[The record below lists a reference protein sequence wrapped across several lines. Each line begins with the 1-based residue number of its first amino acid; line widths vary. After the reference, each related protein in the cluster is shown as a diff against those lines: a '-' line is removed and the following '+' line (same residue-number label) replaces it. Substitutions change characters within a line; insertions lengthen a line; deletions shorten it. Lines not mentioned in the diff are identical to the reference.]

1 MRKFSGKGALFV
13 IVCFVLSGCTGL
25 VSPYSSKL
33 QCPNTYKGKCV
44 SVETAY
50 SESINNPLIKQE
62 STVKQENSQE
72 SSEKGDPADTKEKE
86 KTPRYV
92 YEEALYKK
100 LASLIEKPSTPIV
113 VPPQVMRVLIL
124 SYTGSENELFS
135 YRYVYFFAT
144 EPKWIIST
152 GKEVR

>member
-1 MRKFSGKGALFV
+1 MLIAATGF
-13 IVCFVLSGCTGL
+13 IVSGCSSL

-50 SESINNPLIKQE
+50 SESINNPLVRPGQE
-62 STVKQENSQE
+62 ADSDYEHNDKPCEGCEKKADRNGSPVKR
-72 SSEKGDPADTKEKE
+72 T
-86 KTPRYV
+86 TPKYQ
-92 YEEALYKK
+92 YQEALYRR
-100 LASLIEKPSTPIV
+100 LASLIEQPSTPIV
-113 VPPQVMRVLIL
+113 VPPEVMRVLIL
-124 SYTGSENELFS
+124 SYTGSDNELFS

-144 EPKWIIST
+144 KPKWIIST